1 MGKLYDSCQY
11 LLQAIDQRDLDPF
24 RSRGMI
30 ALETGFL
37 ISAVGPSDP
46 DDPERLRALSEAA
59 QRLFGIT
66 IPP

>member
-11 LLQAIDQRDLDPF
+11 LIQAIEQRGLDPF
-24 RSRGMI
+24 KSRGAV

-37 ISAVGPSDP
+37 ISAIGPSDP
-46 DDPERLRALSEAA
+46 DDPERLRTLSEAS

-66 IPP
+66 IPV